1 MGADLQSRNCRRRG
15 RVADRAVSALAS
27 CVTRRMMR
35 RPSAAV
41 MAVSGAPDGS
51 RRTQRAA
58 GWLFG
63 YRRSRN
69 TGQTVES
76 AARRSLTNHDFSCE
90 IPPDRGNPA
99 CFPGLPQSRRQ
110 QIAADHGAVCRKTS
124 RSRARLALRPFRRW
138 CLRRLRLT
146 FLGKF
151 FRQPLD
157 QPLFGGPC
165 RTNERPPRVRERP
178 AVAVADQAAFLERAQ
193 PPPRR
198 RLSAAVPP
206 ARRESPPIG
215 FTLLASERRVGQPL
229 ERLSR
234 RALAGEDAEHVFGN
248 ERNKELGEVDEDQV
262 LLRVDAKPR
271 TERAGPTVGAVG

>member
-1 MGADLQSRNCRRRG
+1 MAPHG
-15 RVADRAVSALAS
+15 RF
-27 CVTRRMMR
+27 
-35 RPSAAV
+35 
-41 MAVSGAPDGS
+41 GS
-51 RRTQRAA
+51 RRPNDRLDAKAA
-58 GWLFG
+58 PRPSW
-63 YRRSRN
+63 RP
-69 TGQTVES
+69 
-76 AARRSLTNHDFSCE
+76 ARRINVE
-90 IPPDRGNPA
+90 IPLAFPVGA
-99 CFPGLPQSRRQ
+99 CPGASKSRSITAQFAGKRL
-110 QIAADHGAVCRKTS
+110 

-138 CLRRLRLT
+138 RLRRLRLT

-229 ERLSR
+229 ERLNR
-234 RALAGEDAEHVFGN
+234 RAHAGEDAGHVFGD

-271 TERAGPTVGAVG
+271 TERAGPTIGTVG